1 MTAIAPP
8 SMAPAGRIAVRVGP
22 AGLPGT
28 LDVPDSP
35 RGLVIVANGA
45 DDHLYVAGNSLV
57 ARALRAH
64 GFATLEVSLL
74 THREAIADAETSEL
88 RFDIDFLATRF
99 CEVAR
104 WAARQSTC
112 RHLDVGVFAAGTC
125 AAAAVQAAAE
135 DPEHIDAVA
144 CRAAR
149 PELARDAFAY
159 LASETLLLIGE
170 RDVAH
175 FDAYRTALVTAPVGT
190 VDVVLIPDGRP
201 LLDSFAERKAVADVA
216 ASWFARALNGER
228 WRGWQSD
235 AARLL
240 QLSRAS
246 QG

>member
-1 MTAIAPP
+1 MNGIAAG
-8 SMAPAGRIAVRVGP
+8 SVAPATRTVVRVGP

-28 LDVPDSP
+28 LDVPESP

-45 DDHLYVAGNSLV
+45 DDHLYIAGNSLV
-57 ARALRAH
+57 ARALHAH

-74 THREAIADAETSEL
+74 TRREAITDAETSEL

-104 WAARQSTC
+104 WAALQDSCT
-112 RHLDVGVFAAGTC
+112 HLDVGVFAAGTC

-149 PELARDAFAY
+149 PELAGDAFAY
-159 LASETLLLIGE
+159 LASETLLVLGE

-175 FDAYRTALVTAPVGT
+175 FEEHRAALVTAPVGT
-190 VDVVLIPDGRP
+190 VDVVIIPDGRP
-201 LLDSFAERKAVADVA
+201 LLDSVAERKAVADVA
-216 ASWFARALNGER
+216 ASWFARTLNGER

-235 AARLL
+235 AGRLL
-240 QLSRAS
+240 QFPRAVP
-246 QG
+246 G